1 MPKKFRG
8 NGNLRIFGRIGIRDV
23 GLKKQSFFVC
33 SGTLLSVSL
42 SGPNG
47 TDPAPKT
54 FADMEFLAQYNLT
67 GIVIG
72 AATFLIIGLFHP
84 LVIRGEYHFG
94 VRIWWVFLVMGLAAV
109 AGSIAVRHVLWSTLL
124 AVWGA
129 SSLWSIGELFE
140 QRKRVA
146 RGWFPKNPARKY
158 PDAAES
164 PEQKSRRS

>member
-1 MPKKFRG
+1 MPKKFLG
-8 NGNLRIFGRIGIRDV
+8 NGNLRICGRV
-23 GLKKQSFFVC
+23 GTRGARLKKLCFFVC
-33 SGTLLSVSL
+33 SGTLLCVSL
-42 SGPNG
+42 SGPN
-47 TDPAPKT
+47 TSVPARKT
-54 FADMEFLAQYNLT
+54 LTNMEFLAQYNLT

-72 AATFLIIGLFHP
+72 LATFLIIGLFHP